1 MRGIEPLQHFR
12 FVMRNVD
19 TGSSSRESVTT
30 DSNRAQ
36 RGKLLK
42 GQIHHLSS
50 KTQPPEKLQHSVVI
64 LSEAKDL
71 CCFSL
76 LPKALIRDV
85 SLRST

>member
-1 MRGIEPLQHFR
+1 MQ
-12 FVMRNVD
+12 NVD
-19 TGSSSRESVTT
+19 PGNSLRENVTT
-30 DSNRAQ
+30 YFKRTQ

-42 GQIHHLSS
+42 RQIHHLSS
-50 KTQPPEKLQHSVVI
+50 KTQALTSREAQHSVVI
-64 LSEAKDL
+64 LSGAKDL